1 MTIGDSIL
9 LRMKRLSLLFLLAA
23 ACAHMTRPLAD
34 SRHYTMNLGANQ
46 AGGMTVTTNG
56 SSSVVDFEF
65 NDRGRGPKSHA
76 VYTLDASGLPADVT
90 ITGNDYLKSP
100 VSERFTMKDGVA
112 TWKNDAESGSSRTR
126 GFYISMNGAAEELG
140 MLARALLKAPGQTL
154 PLLPA
159 GQASIR
165 KLTDATVTSEGRTKH
180 VTAYAITGLGFSPE
194 PVWLDDD
201 RQLFASASSWAQIV
215 VDGWMPV
222 AEQLVKLEDQARDA
236 EVAQA
241 AQRLTHKPQ
250 NGLLI
255 VKNARLFDPATLKVT
270 PNTTIW
276 VRGNVIDTV
285 AVGATFDPP
294 PGATIID
301 AAGKTV
307 IPGLW
312 DMHVHLSAADGL
324 LDISNGVTTV
334 RDLANDIDFLAGLRK
349 KFDSGAAIGPHVLMA
364 GFMDGP
370 GPFAGPTKVLVSTPE
385 EAVKWVEKYK
395 ELGYEQIKIYSSV
408 KPELVPVIAKRA
420 HELGL
425 RVSGHVPAYMRAEDA
440 VRDGYDEIQH
450 ANFLMLQFWPDVKD
464 TRTPARFTAVA
475 ERGAALDLSSAE
487 TRAFLDLLEQHHT
500 VSDPTVSVFEGMFVS
515 RKGEVSPVYAAI
527 ADRLPPQVRRGAL
540 TGGLPVPDGMDQ
552 RYRDS
557 FQKMLDL
564 VALMY
569 RKGIPIVAGTD
580 DLAGFTLHRELENYV
595 RAGIPPAEVLRIATL
610 GAATVMH
617 HEKES
622 GSVSVGKIADFA
634 IIDGDPTTNI
644 SDVRKVRTIVKNG
657 NVYDAAEIDK
667 ELGVLP

>member
-1 MTIGDSIL
+1 
-9 LRMKRLSLLFLLAA
+9 MKRLFLLTLFLFG
-23 ACAHMTRPLAD
+23 CAHATRPLAD
-34 SRHYTMNLGANQ
+34 SRHYALKLGAND

-56 SSSVVDFEF
+56 NSSVVDYEY
-65 NDRGRGPKSHA
+65 NDRGRGPKTHT
-76 VYTLDASGLPADVT
+76 VYVLDADGLPSEVT
-90 ITGNDYLKSP
+90 IAGNDYLKSP
-100 VSERFTMKDGVA
+100 VSEHFTMKDGVD
-112 TWKNDAESGSSRTR
+112 TWKNDAESGTSRTR
-126 GFYISMNGAAEELG
+126 GFYVSMNGASEEMA
-140 MLARALLKAPGQTL
+140 MLARALLRAPGQTL

-165 KLTDATVTSEGRTKH
+165 KLADATVTAEGRKKH
-180 VTAYAITGLGFSPE
+180 VTAYEIGGLSFQPF
-194 PVWLDDD
+194 PIWLDDD
-201 RQLFASASSWAQIV
+201 RQLFADASSWAQLV
-215 VDGWMPV
+215 PDGWQPA
-222 AEQLVKLEDQARDA
+222 AEQLVKIADDARDV
-236 EVAQA
+236 EMA
-241 AQRLTHKPQ
+241 ASARRLTHLPA
-250 NGLLI
+250 NGVLV

-270 PNTTIW
+270 PDTTIV
-276 VRGNVIDTV
+276 VRGNVIDMV
-285 AVGATFDPP
+285 AVGATFAPP
-294 PGATIID
+294 SGATIID
-301 AAGKTV
+301 AGGKTV

-312 DMHVHLSAADGL
+312 DMHVHLGGTDGL
-324 LDISNGVTTV
+324 LDIANGVTTV
-334 RDLANDIDFLAGLRK
+334 RDLANDIDYLNGLRK

-440 VRDGYDEIQH
+440 VNAGYDEIQH
-450 ANFLMLQFWPDVKD
+450 ANFLLLQFWPDVKD

-475 ERGAALDLSSAE
+475 ERAAALDLSSPEA
-487 TRAFLDLLEQHHT
+487 RAFIDFLKQHHT
-500 VSDPTVSVFEGMFVS
+500 VSDPTVSVFEGMFAS

-527 ADRLPPQVRRGAL
+527 NDRLPPQLRRGAL

-564 VALMY
+564 VGLMY
-569 RKGIPIVAGTD
+569 REGITIVAGTD
-580 DLAGFTLHRELENYV
+580 DLPGFTLHRELENYV

-617 HEKES
+617 HEKEK
-622 GSVSVGKIADFA
+622 GSVAVGKVADFA

-644 SDVRKVRTIVKNG
+644 SDVRKVRTVVKDG
-657 NVYDAAEIDK
+657 KIFDAAEIDK

>member
-1 MTIGDSIL
+1 
-9 LRMKRLSLLFLLAA
+9 MKRLSLLLLFLAG
-23 ACAHMTRPLAD
+23 CAHVSQPLAN
-34 SRHYTMNLGANQ
+34 SRHYAMKLGAND

-56 SSSVVDFEF
+56 NSSVVDYEY
-65 NDRGRGPKSHA
+65 NDRGRGPKTHA
-76 VYTLDASGLPADVT
+76 VYVLDADGLPIEVT

-100 VSERFTMKDGVA
+100 VSEHFTMKDGLA
-112 TWKNDAESGSSRTR
+112 TWKNDAESGTSRTR
-126 GFYISMNGAAEELG
+126 GYYVSMNGASEETA
-140 MLARALLKAPGQTL
+140 MLARALLRAPGQTL

-165 KLTDATVTSEGRTKH
+165 KLADATVTAEGRKKH
-180 VTAYAITGLGFSPE
+180 VTAYEIGGLSFQPF
-194 PVWLDDD
+194 PIWLDDD
-201 RQLFASASSWAQIV
+201 RQLFGDASSWSQLV
-215 VDGWMPV
+215 PDGWQPV
-222 AEQLVKLEDQARDA
+222 AEQLVKIADDARDVEMTA
-236 EVAQA
+236 SAR
-241 AQRLTHKPQ
+241 RLTHKPP
-250 NGLLI
+250 NGILV
-255 VKNARLFDPATLKVT
+255 VKNARLFDPATLKIT
-270 PNTTIW
+270 PDTTIV
-276 VRGNVIDTV
+276 VRGNVIDMV

-312 DMHVHLSAADGL
+312 DMHVHLGGTDGL
-324 LDISNGVTTV
+324 LDIANGVTTV
-334 RDLANDIDFLAGLRK
+334 RDLANDIDYLNGLRK

-440 VRDGYDEIQH
+440 VNAGYDEIQH
-450 ANFLMLQFWPDVKD
+450 ANFLLLQFWPDVKD

-475 ERGAALDLSSAE
+475 ERAAALDLSSPEA
-487 TRAFLDLLEQHHT
+487 RAFIDFLKQHHT

-515 RKGEVSPVYAAI
+515 RKGEISPMYAAI
-527 ADRLPPQVRRGAL
+527 ADRLPPQLRRSTL
-540 TGGLPVPDGMDQ
+540 TGGLPVPEGMDQ

-557 FQKMLDL
+557 FAKMLEL
-564 VALMY
+564 VGLMH
-569 RKGIPIVAGTD
+569 REGITIVAGTD

-622 GSVSVGKIADFA
+622 GSVAPGKVADFV
-634 IIDGDPTTNI
+634 IVDGDPTANI
-644 SDVRKVRTIVKNG
+644 SDVRKVRTVVKDG
-657 NVYDAAEIDK
+657 KIFDVAEIDK